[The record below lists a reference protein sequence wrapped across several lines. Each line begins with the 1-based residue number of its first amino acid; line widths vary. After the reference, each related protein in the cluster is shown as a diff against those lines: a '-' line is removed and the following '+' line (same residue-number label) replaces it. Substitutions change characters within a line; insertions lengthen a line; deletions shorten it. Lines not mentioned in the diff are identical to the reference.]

1 MSQVKVYAARK
12 EREPFAISSANAFA
26 AFNRAGRYSA
36 GFSRDAERAKRIQ
49 VMKDRFG
56 E

>member
-12 EREPFAISSANAFA
+12 EREPFAVSAANAFA
-26 AFNRAGRYSA
+26 AFNRSGRYKK
-36 GFSRDAERAKRIQ
+36 GFSGDAERAKRIQ

>member
-12 EREPFAISSANAFA
+12 QREPFAVSAANAFA
-26 AFNRAGRYSA
+26 AFNRNGRYKD
-36 GFSRDAERAKRIQ
+36 GFSFDAERAKRIQ

>member
-1 MSQVKVYAARK
+1 MSPVKVYAARK
-12 EREPFAISSANAFA
+12 EREPFAVSSANAFA
-26 AFNRAGRYSA
+26 AFNRNGRYKN
-36 GFSRDAERAKRIQ
+36 GFSGDAERAKRIQ